1 MRLSGPLAY
10 GLLPILAAQALYVIA
25 RAERLPEAEGP
36 RAGTIGNG
44 PDLRLLILGDSSAA
58 GVGVSHQDDALA
70 GHLTRQLTPSYKVN
84 WRLIAR
90 SGITTSGALDLA
102 REASTEHFDIA
113 ITALGVNDATRLR
126 APEAFIADQAR
137 LGALLRTR
145 FGVRHIIRSAVPPLG
160 QFRFLPQPLRREI
173 GACASALDLSLQ
185 TLCERESDTSHLP
198 FDAPLR
204 PDMLASDGF
213 HPGAPIY
220 AEWGRRLAE
229 IVRYKAKSFPAK

>member
-10 GLLPILAAQALYVIA
+10 GLLPVLAAQALYVIA

-36 RAGTIGNG
+36 RAGTTGTG

-58 GVGVSHQDDALA
+58 GVGVSHQDEALA
-70 GHLTRQLTPSYKVN
+70 GHLTRQLAPAYKVN

-90 SGITTSGALDLA
+90 SGITTAGAFDLA
-102 REASTEHFDIA
+102 HRAQAEPFDVA

-126 APEAFIADQAR
+126 APESFAADQAR

-173 GACASALDLSLQ
+173 GACASALDLALQ
-185 TLCERESDTSHLP
+185 TLCERESDACHLP

-204 PDMLASDGF
+204 PEMLASDGF

-229 IVRYKAKSFPAK
+229 MIRREVKCAPAK